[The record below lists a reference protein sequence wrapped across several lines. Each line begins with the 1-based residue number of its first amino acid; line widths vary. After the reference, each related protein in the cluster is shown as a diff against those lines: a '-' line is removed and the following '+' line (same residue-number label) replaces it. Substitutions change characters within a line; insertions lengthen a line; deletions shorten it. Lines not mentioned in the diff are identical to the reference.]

1 MAIAKTLFD
10 SMADFVSWAE
20 STLVPEYFGAVSYDT
35 STGTLTGYLDAEKT
49 DPVWSYVSN
58 NTPKM
63 TAYKSASSSRTIT
76 GRALASAGFP
86 ESAWTCANG
95 VIIYNDSRLMQAIIT
110 KNNSGKAMS
119 VIGGGGNSPN
129 YLYTNVYCT
138 AWGDDPSITTGLS
151 FTPIAGNQT
160 SLVQFCTDAPVGSV
174 SYAPNAFYMPY
185 GQYYGA
191 GLGKFT
197 SDGKTYLTNG
207 YWAILD
213 A

>member
-1 MAIAKTLFD
+1 MAITKATFSSLQEFSD
-10 SMADFVSWAE
+10 WMQ
-20 STLVPEYFGAVSYDT
+20 TNLVPEYFAAVSLDGSRLTCWRDT
-35 STGTLTGYLDAEKT
+35 G
-49 DPVWSYVSN
+49 
-58 NTPKM
+58 M
-63 TAYKSASSSRTIT
+63 TEPLFAYEAPRVYAYKSASVVRDMTGVTAAENYPSSAFKC
-76 GRALASAGFP
+76 G
-86 ESAWTCANG
+86 CG
-95 VIIYNDSRLMQAIIT
+95 VLIADTTHSNHVIIT
-110 KNNSGKAMS
+110 KNNNGDTVTVISGR
-119 VIGGGGNSPN
+119 NNNQNPN
-129 YLYTNVYCT
+129 FLYNLVFCT
-138 AWGDDPSITTGLS
+138 GWGDDTSITTGLS